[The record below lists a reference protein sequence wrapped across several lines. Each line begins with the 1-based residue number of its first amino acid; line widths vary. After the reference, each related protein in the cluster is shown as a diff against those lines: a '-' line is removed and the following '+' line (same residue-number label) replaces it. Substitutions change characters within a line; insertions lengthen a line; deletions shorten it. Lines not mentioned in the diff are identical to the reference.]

1 MLHRCRGC
9 KSERPESEFYTH
21 STSGKRRTYCTTCEK
36 GSSKDRYYANKAARK
51 GAPDPRYGQ
60 IETKGRVVK
69 VARYAREAELVAWLV
84 ANPTQT
90 PAQALETLGFRPTV
104 WDAVRKQFAITYQR
118 TIVRVQIKEVKN
130 KV

>member
-1 MLHRCRGC
+1 MLYDCRKC
-9 KSERPESEFYTH
+9 KKKRSESEFYTH
-21 STSGKRRTYCTTCEK
+21 STSGKRRTYCVLCVK
-36 GSSKDRYYANKAARK
+36 ASSKDQYHTNKAARN

-60 IETKGRVVK
+60 IETKGRAVK
-69 VARYAREAELVAWLV
+69 VDRYAREAELVAWLV

-118 TIVRVQIKEVKN
+118 TIVRVQIKEV
-130 KV
+130 